1 MSSTSIRP
9 AELILNTP
17 SELPLEITKAV
28 AASPVV
34 ATVMTSS
41 PELAF
46 SATLADCPA
55 VMTGAMSVTV
65 AVTVIVSVF
74 APSVTDSITTQ
85 TLASS
90 PAPQPGFS

>member
-41 PELAF
+41 PVLAF
-46 SATLADCPA
+46 SATLADWPD
-55 VMTGAMSVTV
+55 VITGAMSVTV

-85 TLASS
+85 TLASF
-90 PAPQPGFS
+90 PAPHPGVS